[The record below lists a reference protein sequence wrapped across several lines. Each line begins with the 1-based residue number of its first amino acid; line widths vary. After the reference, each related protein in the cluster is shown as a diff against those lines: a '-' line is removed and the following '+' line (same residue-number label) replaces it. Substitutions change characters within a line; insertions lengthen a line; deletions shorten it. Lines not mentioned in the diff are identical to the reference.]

1 MTRAEPGA
9 ARTAGRLA
17 ALGFAPV
24 VAPVLEIRPV
34 AAPEPDLRGIGALA
48 FTSPNGVEAFARL
61 TPRRDQPVFAV
72 GDVTAAAARA
82 AGWDDVVSASG
93 AIGDLE
99 RLLADRAAGPVLAP
113 GAREPAGDLAGRL
126 AGRIEVRR
134 LPVYEAVET
143 AAPTPTDWDVVL
155 VHSPR
160 AARAVAAALGPGGG
174 ADRIAVAIS
183 AAAAAPLAGAG
194 FAELRIA
201 ATPTG
206 AAVLEA
212 LGNPDADV

>member
-1 MTRAEPGA
+1 MTRAQPGA
-9 ARTAGRLA
+9 DRTAGRLA

-34 AAPEPDLRGIGALA
+34 AGPEPDLRGIGALA

-93 AIGDLE
+93 TLGDLA
-99 RLLADRAAGPVLAP
+99 RLLAERAAGPVLAP
-113 GAREPAGDLAGRL
+113 GAREPAGDLPGRL
-126 AGRIEVRR
+126 VGRVEVRR
-134 LPVYEAVET
+134 LPVYEAVEIAT
-143 AAPTPTDWDVVL
+143 PAPADWDVVL
-155 VHSPR
+155 AHSPR
-160 AARAVAAALGPGGG
+160 AARAIAAALGIGG
-174 ADRIAVAIS
+174 ARGREAVAIS
-183 AAAAAPLAGAG
+183 ANAAAPLEPCGFGRLDVAAGP
-194 FAELRIA
+194 AEA
-201 ATPTG
+201 AM
-206 AAVLEA
+206 LEA

>member
-1 MTRAEPGA
+1 VTRAEPGA

-143 AAPTPTDWDVVL
+143 AAPAPTDWDVVL

-160 AARAVAAALGPGGG
+160 AARAIVAALGAAGAGGR
-174 ADRIAVAIS
+174 AAVAIS
-183 AAAAAPLAGAG
+183 ARAAAPLAPCG
-194 FAELRIA
+194 FDRLDVAAAPAEA
-201 ATPTG
+201 AM
-206 AAVLEA
+206 LEA
-212 LGNPDADV
+212 LGNPGGDV